1 VLEYSHHIRGVATK
15 VELEFSAIE
24 IRVLAC
30 LVEKESTTPESY
42 PLTLNSLTRA
52 ANQLSNREPVM
63 KLSEMEVQESLDSLS
78 RNMLVSTRSSSE
90 GRVIKYSH
98 RLRDRRTPEFDFEQ
112 PELAV
117 IAILL
122 LRGPQTLGEI
132 RTRTARIHQF
142 NDMQELSAS
151 INKLSE
157 GSDGPYVKQLS
168 RHPGQ
173 KEARYTH
180 LFAGDVEENLPPDYS
195 SQSAESVKAG
205 FEQSEVLEQRVKQ
218 LEEELSSLQDEF
230 QTFVKQFE

>member
-1 VLEYSHHIRGVATK
+1 
-15 VELEFSAIE
+15 
-24 IRVLAC
+24 
-30 LVEKESTTPESY
+30 
-42 PLTLNSLTRA
+42 
-52 ANQLSNREPVM
+52 M

>member
-1 VLEYSHHIRGVATK
+1 MEI
-15 VELEFSAIE
+15 EFSAIE
-24 IRVLAC
+24 IRVLGC
-30 LVEKESTTPESY
+30 LIEKESTTPESY

-63 KLSEMEVQESLDSLS
+63 ELGEMEVQESLDSLAS
-78 RNMLVSTRSSSE
+78 NMLISTRSSSE

-142 NDMQELSAS
+142 NDMQALST
-151 INKLSE
+151 ILNKLSE
-157 GSDGPYVKQLS
+157 RNDGPYVKQLS
-168 RHPGQ
+168 RHPGK
-173 KEARYTH
+173 KEARYMH
-180 LFAGDVEENLPPDYS
+180 LFAGDVQENTQS
-195 SQSAESVKAG
+195 SQSSDSAVAANGS
-205 FEQSEVLEQRVKQ
+205 FEQPEAIEQRVKQ
-218 LEEELSSLQDEF
+218 LEEELASLQEEF
-230 QTFVKQFE
+230 QAFVKQFE